1 MFQERL
7 QIKSKRE
14 VGNARPRAERQ
25 ICKFDAAA
33 PKSPLAKSR
42 SACFRCRQKVT
53 EERECS
59 RVTGSPCT
67 NSFMNTLKIMTPF
80 TSHKIK
86 VGIIQPN
93 QPPDSDFIACIFLSE
108 P

>member
-33 PKSPLAKSR
+33 AK

-93 QPPDSDFIACIFLSE
+93 QPPDSNRINH
-108 P
+108 